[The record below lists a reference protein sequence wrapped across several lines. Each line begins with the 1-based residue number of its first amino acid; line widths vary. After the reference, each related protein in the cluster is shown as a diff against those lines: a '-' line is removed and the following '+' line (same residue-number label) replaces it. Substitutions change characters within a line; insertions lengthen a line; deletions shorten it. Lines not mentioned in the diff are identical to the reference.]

1 MRKTPNLL
9 NNENGF
15 ALIMVLWVIIILM
28 VIVMSFSL
36 LAKTEAKATLYF
48 RESLA
53 KKFIARAGM
62 ERAIMEIYYRRAN
75 LNKTTIPDSGE
86 TLRVDG
92 SAIEGDVGDDR
103 YVVRIFN
110 EAGRI
115 NLNTM
120 NDQNK
125 IILDNLLI
133 NLGVPKD
140 TADTIV
146 DSALDWV
153 DKNPFHR
160 LSGAEDDYYQSLP
173 NPYKAKNAPFDTV
186 EELLLVKGVTPD
198 ILFGTKD
205 RKGLIQFVTVY
216 GGASRIN
223 VNVAPK
229 EVIMALPGV
238 TEDTA
243 DRIIDR
249 RKQAELKSLDD
260 VRGIMGG
267 QYNGASSYIDT
278 AESDGYAIE
287 STGFRKDDKDAR
299 GIRAI
304 VVIQAEGTYEY
315 VYYKTPAEMTR

>member
-1 MRKTPNLL
+1 MRKAPYFLHNK
-9 NNENGF
+9 NGF

-36 LAKTEAKATLYF
+36 LAKTETKATLYF

-53 KKFIARAGM
+53 KGFVAQAGL
-62 ERAIMEIYYRRAN
+62 ERAIMEIYYRKAN

-92 SAIEGDVGDDR
+92 SAIEGNVGDDR
-103 YVVRIFN
+103 YVVKIFN

-125 IILDNLLI
+125 IILDNLLV
-133 NLGVPKD
+133 NLGVPKEA
-140 TADTIV
+140 ADTIV

-153 DKNPFHR
+153 DKDPLHR
-160 LSGAEDDYYQSLP
+160 LSGAEDDYYRSLP
-173 NPYKAKNAPFDTV
+173 NPYKAKNAPFDTA

-216 GGASRIN
+216 GDVSRIN
-223 VNVAPK
+223 VNIAPK

-238 TEDTA
+238 TEETA

-260 VRGIMGG
+260 VRSVMGG
-267 QYNGASSYIDT
+267 QYNGVSSYIDT
-278 AESDGYAIE
+278 AESPGYAIE
-287 STGFRKDDKDAR
+287 STGFRKDDKR
-299 GIRAI
+299 GYGVRAI
-304 VVIQAEGTYEY
+304 VVVQAEGTYEY